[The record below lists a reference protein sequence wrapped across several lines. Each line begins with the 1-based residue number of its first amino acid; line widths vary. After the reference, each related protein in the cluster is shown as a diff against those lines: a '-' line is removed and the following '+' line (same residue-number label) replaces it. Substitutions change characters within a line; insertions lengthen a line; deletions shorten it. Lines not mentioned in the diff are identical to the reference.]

1 MSKMLPYRFGDIK
14 QMQKKTLSKHWSLGS
29 LQKLRSP
36 LYPLHLSVINAK
48 HELSRNGQGD
58 PAIPHMKRD
67 RKRMFRLAA
76 TFLRRG
82 SDVLGLF
89 ADPWTFF
96 FSEGSKNIMLWRYRS
111 GWGLIMLCWCQL
123 LWRLISLS
131 LSVGLGSLPSHRDA
145 L

>member
-1 MSKMLPYRFGDIK
+1 MLPCRFGDTK
-14 QMQKKTLSKHWSLGS
+14 QMQKLSLSKRWSLGS

-36 LYPLHLSVINAK
+36 LNPLHLSVINAK

-58 PAIPHMKRD
+58 PAIPHMKTD

-89 ADPWTFF
+89 ADLGGWELADLLQGDQVSMPRDPLKLCRSLLFG
-96 FSEGSKNIMLWRYRS
+96 EGSKNIMLWRYRC
-111 GWGLIMLCWCQL
+111 G
-123 LWRLISLS
+123 
-131 LSVGLGSLPSHRDA
+131 
-145 L
+145 